1 MAVATDRIVERDDRP
16 TTGRRRG
23 LGPRWLLLPSGVWFV
38 LFLVAPLV
46 VLAIISLGERSPN
59 GGYAAA
65 LTLDQ
70 YARLA
75 TRFTPFTNTLG
86 LAFAG
91 TLMCL
96 LAGYPLA
103 YVLATRAGAW
113 KTVLMALIVIPLWT
127 SFLIRTY
134 AWMFILG
141 SNGVPRILETFG
153 IDVQLLNTPFAVL
166 LGIVYNYLPLMALPI
181 YVSLER
187 LDRSFLEASRDL
199 GAGPFSTFRK
209 ITLPLSAPGVI
220 SGCLLVFIPVM
231 GEYLI
236 PVLLGG
242 GKTYFLGNALADLF
256 LQSRNWPFGAALAT
270 AFVLF
275 MVVVVA
281 LYSWVARQLTD
292 QGRESSLL

>member
-1 MAVATDRIVERDDRP
+1 MSEATGE
-16 TTGRRRG
+16 RRG
-23 LGPRWLLLPSGVWFV
+23 AAVRLLLVPAGVWYT

-46 VLAIISLGERSPN
+46 VLAVISLGVRSPN
-59 GGYAAA
+59 GGYQPA

-70 YARLA
+70 YASLA
-75 TRFTPFTNTLG
+75 TRFTPFTNTIA
-86 LAFAG
+86 LAFGG

-103 YVLATRAGAW
+103 YVLATRAGSW
-113 KTVLMALIVIPLWT
+113 KTVLMAMIVIPLWT

-134 AWMFILG
+134 AWMFLLG
-141 SNGVPRILETFG
+141 SRGIPQVLESLGV
-153 IDVQLLNTPFAVL
+153 DVQLLNTPFAVL

-181 YVSLER
+181 YISLER
-187 LDRSFLEASRDL
+187 LDRSFIEASRDL
-199 GAGPFSTFRK
+199 GAGQVATFRQ

-275 MVVVVA
+275 MLGVVGI
-281 LYSWVARQLTD
+281 YTWLTRRLSGA
-292 QGRESSLL
+292 GREASLL

>member
-1 MAVATDRIVERDDRP
+1 MTAAARR
-16 TTGRRRG
+16 GRRPDSERMAAATRRPG
-23 LGPRWLLLPSGVWFV
+23 ARWLLLPSGVWYL

-59 GGYAAA
+59 GGYDPA
-65 LTLDQ
+65 LTLEQ
-70 YARLA
+70 YASLA
-75 TRFTPFTNTLG
+75 SRFTPFINTIG

-91 TLMCL
+91 TAMCL

-103 YVLATRAGAW
+103 YVLATRAGSW

-141 SNGVPRILETFG
+141 SNGVPKVLEIFG
-153 IDVQLLNTPFAVL
+153 LDVQLLNTPFAVL

-187 LDRSFLEASRDL
+187 MDRSLMEASRDL
-199 GAGPFSTFRK
+199 GASPMATFRQ

-256 LQSRNWPFGAALAT
+256 LQSRHWPFGAALAT

-275 MVVVVA
+275 MLAVVG
-281 LYSWVARQLTD
+281 LYAWLARRLTD

>member
-1 MAVATDRIVERDDRP
+1 MGRGSRPRPGGQPRRVA
-16 TTGRRRG
+16 
-23 LGPRWLLLPSGVWFV
+23 LLLLPAAFWYAV
-38 LFLVAPLV
+38 FLLAPLV
-46 VLAIISLGERSPN
+46 VLAIVSLGVRSPN
-59 GGYAAA
+59 GGYEPA

-70 YARLA
+70 YGHLETRL
-75 TRFTPFTNTLG
+75 TPIINTVVLG
-86 LAFAG
+86 FAG
-91 TLMCL
+91 TIGCL
-96 LAGYPLA
+96 LVAYPLA
-103 YVLATRAGAW
+103 YAIATRGGSW
-113 KTVLMALIVIPLWT
+113 KTALMALIVIPMWT

-141 SNGVPRILETFG
+141 SNGIPKVLAALGFG
-153 IDVQLLNTPFAVL
+153 DIQLLNTPFAVL
-166 LGIVYNYLPLMALPI
+166 LGIIYNYLPLMALPI

-187 LDRSFLEASRDL
+187 LDRSLLEASRDL
-199 GAGPFSTFRK
+199 GAGALASFRQ

-256 LQSRNWPFGAALAT
+256 LQSRDWPFGAALAT
-270 AFVLF
+270 AFVIA

-281 LYSWVARQLTD
+281 IYTWATRRLSSP
-292 QGRESSLL
+292 GREGGLL